1 MQGSYESMKQLER
14 DLNYEFSIYLLY
26 TDFQPTVAGE
36 RLYDLLC
43 RVYPDGKIPEL
54 TLQTTPQ
61 EEGLMIYD
69 VLDGKYD
76 DFLHAYAGD
85 VSLFGRP
92 VLMRLANEMN
102 GDWCSYCAYHT
113 CRDTDIYLEF
123 YRYIF
128 DIFIQEG
135 TDNAIWVWNPNH
147 RSFPDFKWNDEL
159 MYYPGDEYVNVIG
172 LTAYNTGSYYKGETW
187 SSFDELYRE
196 LYQRTLQ
203 RYARPMMIT
212 EFASN
217 SVGGDK
223 VQWINDMFSSL
234 SDYPMIKA
242 AVWWNSADWDYSGSE
257 PVIARQYILEETQ
270 DTFNAFKDGLSHY

>member
-1 MQGSYESMKQLER
+1 
-14 DLNYEFSIYLLY
+14 
-26 TDFQPTVAGE
+26 
-36 RLYDLLC
+36 
-43 RVYPDGKIPEL
+43 
-54 TLQTTPQ
+54 
-61 EEGLMIYD
+61 
-69 VLDGKYD
+69 
-76 DFLHAYAGD
+76 
-85 VSLFGRP
+85 
-92 VLMRLANEMN
+92 
-102 GDWCSYCAYHT
+102 
-113 CRDTDIYLEF
+113 
-123 YRYIF
+123 
-128 DIFIQEG
+128 
-135 TDNAIWVWNPNH
+135 
-147 RSFPDFKWNDEL
+147 